1 MARSRSV
8 LIAAVVAV
16 VFAAGSLPAQPC
28 IDYSTLVHPEP
39 VGSCKRASVSA
50 ADDSHLCSASYWVTP
65 LEVAWFR
72 IEDNQG
78 LIREGTYYIDS
89 VQFPYQMTDVAVKG
103 HLALLAYTNLLSV
116 VDFSTPESP
125 ALLSQI
131 TAPGTIYALAV
142 CGDYIYVGV
151 QSQGLWLVDISDP
164 SMPITDSMVPLSGN
178 QFRMQVE
185 GDICWVASS
194 SWDTDGMF
202 CLTAF
207 DITEP
212 AMPSVRGSVE
222 LDGALHCQATIRMD
236 VDDGIAVVNA
246 STFCSYY
253 VYDDDY
259 CWIFDVTD
267 PSAPVV
273 LQHHIRDLGRFAI
286 RQHMLFTPSTWTG
299 GIDVYR
305 IDNDGALVFDGMQ
318 DAGTTGLDII
328 STENS
333 TWAIGSEIFRLPPAA
348 GVDPIQYHN
357 SYFFHID
364 FEWHDDSYTTYLVG
378 HEVAD
383 GYVFQIHGTDSV
395 DMGGFNSSR
404 SVTVLDVANPA
415 SPTILQYCVQH
426 GGNEWETEIYN
437 RIAVN
442 GEYIYTDNS
451 IAGTWH
457 WPSNTRISDFHLD
470 QGYFVGN
477 AALYATTSSGLE
489 IRNLAVPEDPPLIG
503 TLLADHEVHNLIS
516 AGDWAYA
523 QCEGSLVVLDVEN
536 PLSPLV
542 FEELPMT
549 DSGSCAA
556 VSTEILL
563 LAGEDGLFAYDL
575 LNQGPGHPVQTGS
588 MPGIAFEDVELSGG
602 VAYLIVSGQGL
613 LVVDVSDLANLE
625 VIGSFD
631 MTGLHEISL
640 AGNCLVASTPQSQF
654 VLLALDCSDTVP
666 VAVQDFT
673 ATWQDSGFR
682 LAWRLARDTV
692 GLRLDA
698 NAGDRTWT
706 VPWTREAD
714 GYAALDLDGPLLPGE
729 SVTYV
734 LSARDDGGVWQ
745 EISRT
750 TATVPELTTALLAPH
765 PNPFNPTTT
774 LTLTLERPQDVRLT
788 IHDLAGREVRRLV
801 DVRLPAGRHTAPWD
815 GCDRAGHALPA
826 GTYIARLQAGDRVET
841 RKLSLVK

>member
-8 LIAAVVAV
+8 LIAAAVAV

-28 IDYSTLVHPEP
+28 IDYSSLVHPDS
-39 VGSCKRASVSA
+39 VGSCRLASVSA
-50 ADDSHLCSASYWVTP
+50 ADDFHICIASNGVSP

-72 IEDNQG
+72 IEGSQE
-78 LIREGTYYIDS
+78 LTREGTYYVNS
-89 VQFPYQMTDVAVKG
+89 VPYPYQLTDVEVTG
-103 HLALLAYTNLLSV
+103 DRALLAVGSSLSI

-125 ALLSQI
+125 TLLSQI
-131 TAPGTIYALAV
+131 TAPGTIDALTV
-142 CGDYIYVGV
+142 CGDVVYVGV

-164 SMPITDSMVPLSGN
+164 STPTAGSLVPLPGS
-178 QFRMQVE
+178 QLRLQVE
-185 GDICWVASS
+185 AGICWVAAFVG
-194 SWDTDGMF
+194 DAAGTCG
-202 CLTAF
+202 LTAV

-212 AMPSVRGSVE
+212 AMPVVIRSV
-222 LDGALHCQATIRMD
+222 ALGGFIYCRATLLMD
-236 VDDGIAVVNA
+236 VDDGIAVINA
-246 STFCSYY
+246 VSHCSDYNGG
-253 VYDDDY
+253 Y
-259 CWIFDVTD
+259 CWICDVTNPSD
-267 PSAPVV
+267 PVI
-273 LQHHIRDLGRFAI
+273 LQHQARDLGNFAI
-286 RQHMLFTPSTWTG
+286 RQHVLFAPTTWNG

-305 IDNDGALVFDGMQ
+305 IDNDGALVFDGVQ
-318 DAGTTGLDII
+318 DAGTSGLQII

-333 TWAIGSEIFRLPPAA
+333 AWAIGSEIFRLPPA
-348 GVDPIQYHN
+348 GGTVPFLYH
-357 SYFFHID
+357 SYHFYHIEY
-364 FEWHDDSYTTYLVG
+364 EWHEDYYTSWLVG
-378 HEVAD
+378 YEVAG
-383 GYVFQIHGTDSV
+383 GYVFLVKGTASG
-395 DMGGFNSSR
+395 DMGGTSYGR
-404 SVTVLDVANPA
+404 SVYVLDVSDPA
-415 SPTILQYCVQH
+415 TPTILQHCVEH
-426 GGNEWETEIYN
+426 GGYDWQTEVYN
-437 RIAVN
+437 RITVN
-442 GEYIYTDNS
+442 GDYIYTNS
-451 IAGTWH
+451 SIVGTWH
-457 WPSNTRISDFHLD
+457 WPSNNRVSDFRLNR
-470 QGYFVGN
+470 GYFIGSD
-477 AALYATTSSGLE
+477 ALYSAASFGLE
-489 IRNLAVPEDPPLIG
+489 IRDLAIPENPPLTG
-503 TLLADHEVHNLIS
+503 LFLTDHVVNNLVYV
-516 AGDWAYA
+516 GDRAYA
-523 QCEGSLVVLDVEN
+523 QCEGSLVVLDIGN
-536 PLSPLV
+536 PLSPHV
-542 FEELPMT
+542 TEEILMP
-549 DSGSCAA
+549 DSGTTAS
-556 VSTEILL
+556 VSTESLL
-563 LAGEDGLFAYDL
+563 LAGNDGLFTYDL
-575 LNQGPGHPVQTGS
+575 RAQGYDHPVLAGS
-588 MPGIAFEDVELSGG
+588 LAGIAFDDVELSGG
-602 VAYLIVSGQGL
+602 VAYLVVHGQGL

-625 VIGSFD
+625 VIGRFNVANLSRIA
-631 MTGLHEISL
+631 LVN
-640 AGNCLVASTPQSQF
+640 NCLAAAISQNHF
-654 VLLALDCSDTVP
+654 VLMALDCSDTVP

-673 ATWQDSGFR
+673 AVWQDSGFR